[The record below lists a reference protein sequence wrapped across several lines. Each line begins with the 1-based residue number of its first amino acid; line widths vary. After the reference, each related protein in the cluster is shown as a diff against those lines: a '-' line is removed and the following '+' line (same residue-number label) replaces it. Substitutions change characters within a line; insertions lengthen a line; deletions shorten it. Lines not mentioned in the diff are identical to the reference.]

1 MSLMGIDIGTTG
13 CKAAVF
19 DSVGTVIASDYCE
32 YDVIRRLP
40 GQAEL
45 DSSDVWNKVGQVI
58 SSCAGQAGTD
68 RIEALSAASMGEAL
82 VPVDSHGRICGNSI
96 LGTDTRGT
104 KYLDQLI
111 ALIPSE
117 EIYRITGQ
125 PAGTGYS
132 LPNLC
137 RIKAEE
143 PELYQHAFKF
153 LPWSDFVTFMLTGR
167 ITANYSL
174 ACRTLLF
181 DYKTDC
187 WSQAIA
193 DAAEFDL
200 EKLPDLMPSG
210 QALGRISGKMSREF
224 GLPPDVQVVTG
235 THDQCAATL
244 GAGVSEAGTAML
256 GLGTYACMVMAHE
269 HPDVSSPFVRLGVNI
284 ENHAIPEQYVSF
296 IYHGSGGALIKWL
309 RDEMFRDLQ
318 GDNAYSRMFAE
329 LSRTKDTP
337 VVLPYFAETGPLD
350 YAGGGRGAI
359 CGLSFAHSRADI
371 LNAALQGIIFYFKD
385 ALDQLRSGG
394 SPVRS
399 VHVSGGGAES
409 EAWRQ
414 MIAGILDIPVIK
426 PRVKE
431 CGALGASIV
440 AGVGTG
446 RYKSFDEAITGLV
459 KIENEFQPQ
468 HEHKKP
474 YAGAFERYSSLKTAF
489 SACKI

>member
-111 ALIPSE
+111 ALIPAE

-153 LPWSDFVTFMLTGR
+153 LPWSDFVTFMLTGKMS
-167 ITANYSL
+167 ANYSL

-181 DYKTDC
+181 DSKGHC
-187 WSQAIA
+187 WSRKIA
-193 DAAEFDL
+193 DAMEFDL

-210 QALGRISGKMSREF
+210 QSLGSISGTMSREF
-224 GLPPDVQVVTG
+224 GLPADVQVVTG
-235 THDQCAATL
+235 THDQCAAAL
-244 GAGVSEAGTAML
+244 GAGVSKAGTAML
-256 GLGTYACMVMAHE
+256 GLGTYACMVMVHDQPEAN
-269 HPDVSSPFVRLGVNI
+269 SPFGRLGVNI
-284 ENHAIPEQYVSF
+284 ENHAIAAQYVSF

-309 RDEMFRDLQ
+309 RDEMFRELQ
-318 GDNAYSRMFAE
+318 GDNAYPRMFAE
-329 LSRTKDTP
+329 LSQAKDVP

-350 YAGGGRGAI
+350 YAAGGRGAI
-359 CGLSFAHSRADI
+359 CGLSFSHSRADI
-371 LNAALQGIIFYFKD
+371 LNAALQGLIFYFKD
-385 ALDQLRSGG
+385 ALDQLRFGG

-399 VHVSGGGAES
+399 IHVSGGGAES

-414 MIAGILDIPVIK
+414 MIADILDIPVIK
-426 PRVKE
+426 PQVKE
-431 CGALGASIV
+431 CGALGAAIV

-446 RYKSFDEAITGLV
+446 RCKSFDEAIAGLV

-468 HEHKKP
+468 HEHKKQ
-474 YAGAFERYSSLKTAF
+474 YAAAFKHYSSLKTAL
-489 SACKI
+489 STCKI